1 MKPHIHAES
10 SAKRFGGRS
19 DDYLKIHSLLDSSK
33 GALADNRHRALTH
46 NAWFISEILPLIFGD
61 TIVNSDGKKI
71 SVREIA
77 ERHVLEDY
85 RGRFIPT
92 AQDWLAEIEFQGW
105 MQNGHGVPPSARK
118 LSKIDPEEAAID

>member
-10 SAKRFGGRS
+10 SAKRFGGLA
-19 DDYLKIHSLLDSSK
+19 DDYLRIHQLLDSSK
-33 GALADNRHRALTH
+33 GTFADNRHRALTH

-61 TIVNSDGKKI
+61 TITNSNGKKV

-92 AQDWLAEIEFQGW
+92 AQDWLAEIEFHDW
-105 MQNGHGVPPSARK
+105 MQNGNGLPPSAKK
-118 LSKIDPEEAAID
+118 LKQQRIENATID